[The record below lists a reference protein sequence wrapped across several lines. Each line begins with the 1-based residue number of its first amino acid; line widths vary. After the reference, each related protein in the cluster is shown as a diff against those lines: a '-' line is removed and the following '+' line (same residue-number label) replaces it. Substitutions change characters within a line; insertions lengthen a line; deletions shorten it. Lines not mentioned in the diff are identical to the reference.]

1 MTITSKL
8 LVRTLVVLIGLG
20 IFVRGIWL
28 SRTTILYSLLDQIN
42 LIVTFLF
49 LIIAGTIFLVGLIR
63 YIGFLILDYWDG
75 DKQLFKPFKINFKF
89 KKKND

>member
-28 SRTTILYSLLDQIN
+28 LRTPILYSWLDQIN
-42 LIVTFLF
+42 LIVAFLF
-49 LIIAGTIFLVGLIR
+49 LIIVGSIFLVALIR
-63 YIGFLILDYWDG
+63 TIGFLILDYWDG

-89 KKKND
+89 KK